1 MKVGGF
7 HSKGVLGLGL
17 WSTERQT
24 LSAEEEAGAI
34 LTGKQAGGR
43 GILVLRADLWGF
55 AAFGNQAHILCF
67 PAWVLEFLPSNNLFQ
82 SNHRLCAH
90 RAGRRQILLQ
100 KAQEKNKL
108 LKLLLKQPLR
118 LSIFVLQKSGA
129 WLIVS
134 GYSRTGLLET
144 EPSFPKPPLL
154 NLPLLTSLRYKI
166 TRSQVLITHILQ
178 WFLRAQYCWNLR
190 ESHQEPRP
198 LKRPGFDVV
207 FSK

>member
-1 MKVGGF
+1 MWRWEVFRVKEF
-7 HSKGVLGLGL
+7 LALACDLPNARHCQLRKKQEQFSQASKLEAEVFLSSEPICGVLLHL
-17 WSTERQT
+17 EIK
-24 LSAEEEAGAI
+24 LI
-34 LTGKQAGGR
+34 YCVFL
-43 GILVLRADLWGF
+43 
-55 AAFGNQAHILCF
+55 
-67 PAWVLEFLPSNNLFQ
+67 LEFLPSNNLFQ

-90 RAGRRQILLQ
+90 RAGRRQTLLQ
-100 KAQEKNKL
+100 KTQDKNKL

-134 GYSRTGLLET
+134 GYSRAGLLET

-154 NLPLLTSLRYKI
+154 NLPLLTRLQYKI

-190 ESHQEPRP
+190 ESHQESRP

-207 FSK
+207 FGK